1 MSDVWQ
7 VSMNM
12 PAEHAFIFS
21 EIIEPFLDST
31 SIFELEGTRM
41 WELNGFI
48 NRSPAR
54 KNIEEAIASICLQLK
69 ISKPKIK
76 FELLPEI
83 DWVAIAKMS
92 MNGDIAVAH
101 PKVTSAK

>member
-83 DWVAIAKMS
+83 DWVARNRESFPVIRY
-92 MNGDIAVAH
+92 GRFIIH
-101 PKVTSAK
+101 

>member
-1 MSDVWQ
+1 MSEVWQ

-21 EIIEPFLDST
+21 EVMEPFLDST

-48 NRSPAR
+48 SRSRQERISR
-54 KNIEEAIASICLQLK
+54 K
-69 ISKPKIK
+69 
-76 FELLPEI
+76 LLLAF
-83 DWVAIAKMS
+83 VC
-92 MNGDIAVAH
+92 N
-101 PKVTSAK
+101 